1 MNMKMEKE
9 KVEFYSTMA
18 IERVMDNLATALIRV
33 GDSYIIT
40 ILKNIDGE
48 NNVKKQIHA
57 VVTIELTD
65 NDVDVSLFHDW
76 AQTKIAFGKLVRE
89 S

>member
-76 AQTKIAFGKLVRE
+76 AQTKTAFGKLVRE